1 MGGGVSGVSG
11 GQQTQDPLQIK
22 RSTQSGISNITE
34 SIMTG
39 DNIGKAAGDAVKG
52 IGENAVNAVKNQVMD
67 AIKAKLKDIGS
78 MIATGLKRLFTG
90 NDSADAAKEQTKTT
104 ANVAQSAAKLT
115 ATQAKLLDAGL
126 NALKDLLTTGEIDI
140 NTYAQKIKDAC
151 KTIEQKNAAGTELNE
166 QKQTATERNEEIA
179 EKLAEYGIKIEV
191 SEPEGGESQKGGE
204 RTMTITQGGEGE
216 TPGAKIEMKVGDSG
230 GDNSKKGN
238 KMEGVPPE
246 IQELLA
252 EYQENLTIITGA
264 DEALGALSE
273 EVSTIVVQTESDQQN
288 IQVKKEELTQNI
300 QQETQQINTDSNAKI
315 NQQVNDGNNPL
326 VDNVV
331 ESTENQVVDTST
343 AAAAPGIA
351 ASLGIGSFGL
361 GSGEA
366 AKVTANGIADGIAA
380 GVRTLTGSSAL
391 GGIVTNVA
399 SGQSLGNALQMAV
412 VDQANN
418 MISGTINELASGLQI
433 GELNVGE
440 LVAPEL
446 ADAVKI
452 EGGSEEDKPQMA

>member
-191 SEPEGGESQKGGE
+191 SEPKGGESQKGGE